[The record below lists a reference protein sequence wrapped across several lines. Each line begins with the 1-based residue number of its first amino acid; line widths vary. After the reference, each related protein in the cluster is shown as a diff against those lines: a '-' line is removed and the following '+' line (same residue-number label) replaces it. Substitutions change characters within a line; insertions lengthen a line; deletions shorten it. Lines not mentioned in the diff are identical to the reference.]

1 MREVTL
7 KIPEEK
13 FEFYM
18 ELFEQL
24 GLKAEMEYDIP
35 EKHKEIV
42 MERVR
47 NSKPENLIPW
57 KKAKKML
64 NHISDSD
71 EV

>member
-24 GLKAEMEYDIP
+24 GLEAEMEYDIP
-35 EKHKEIV
+35 EEHKEIV
-42 MERVR
+42 RERIKR
-47 NSKPENLIPW
+47 SNENPELLLDWDTIKDNF
-57 KKAKKML
+57 
-64 NHISDSD
+64 DF
-71 EV
+71 E

>member
-18 ELFEQL
+18 ELFAQL
-24 GLKAEMEYDIP
+24 GLETEMEYDIP
-35 EKHKEIV
+35 EEHKEIV
-42 MERVR
+42 RERIS

-64 NHISDSD
+64 DHIADSD
-71 EV
+71 GI

>member
-1 MREVTL
+1 
-7 KIPEEK
+7 
-13 FEFYM
+13 
-18 ELFEQL
+18 
-24 GLKAEMEYDIP
+24 MEYDIP
-35 EKHKEIV
+35 EEHKEIV
-42 MERVR
+42 RERIR